1 MESYVAVRPIYHPPS
16 DGNRMQ
22 HVGDCHRARERYFK
36 RPTANLEFVVRHR
49 YEWMNAFIEPSW
61 TGVELGAGS
70 GLSREI
76 IDRGSLLVTDFADY
90 EWLDMKNVDAL
101 RTPFEDRSFDFV
113 VESNMIHHVAH
124 PLAFL
129 EEAHRIL
136 KPGGRLFIQDVNG
149 SLLMRAVL
157 RFQRHEGFDYNVDV
171 FDREVPCNDPNDP
184 WSANNA
190 VLDFFFEDRARF
202 AEKVPYFRIVHES
215 YSEFL
220 TLLNS
225 GGVIAQAPHVP
236 LPAFVVSALGRID
249 RVLTNAF
256 PRLCAL
262 QIQMV
267 LERVD

>member
-1 MESYVAVRPIYHPPS
+1 MK
-16 DGNRMQ
+16 
-22 HVGDCHRARERYFK
+22 HVGDCERARARYFQ
-36 RPTANLEFVVRHR
+36 RPTANLEYVVKNR
-49 YEWMNAFIEPSW
+49 YDWMNRFIEPGW

-76 IDRGSLLVTDFADY
+76 IDRGKLVVTDFADY
-90 EWLDMKNVDAL
+90 EWLDVKHVDAL
-101 RTPFEDRSFDFV
+101 KTPFDDGAFDFV

-124 PLAFL
+124 PVAFL
-129 EEAHRIL
+129 DEARRIL

-149 SLLMRAVL
+149 SWLMRQVL
-157 RFQRHEGFDYNVDV
+157 RLQRHEGFDYNVDV
-171 FDREVPCNDPNDP
+171 FDARVPCNDPNDP

-190 VLDFFFEDRARF
+190 VLDLLFEDRVRF

-225 GGVIAQAPHVP
+225 GGVIAEAPHVP
-236 LPAFVVSALGRID
+236 LPRFVVEALGKVD

-256 PRLCAL
+256 PRLLAL

-267 LERVD
+267 LERID

>member
-1 MESYVAVRPIYHPPS
+1 MK
-16 DGNRMQ
+16 
-22 HVGDCHRARERYFK
+22 HVGDCARARSRYFE
-36 RPTANLEFVVRHR
+36 RPTPNLAYVVKHR
-49 YEWMNAFIEPSW
+49 YHWMNDFIEPGW

-76 IDRGSLLVTDFADY
+76 IDKGKLLVTDFAEYD
-90 EWLDMKNVDAL
+90 WLDVKNVDAL
-101 RTPFEDRSFDFV
+101 KTPFEDGQFDFV

-129 EEAHRIL
+129 AEARRIL

-157 RFQRHEGFDYNVDV
+157 RMQRHEGFDYNVDV
-171 FDREVPCNDPNDP
+171 FDADVPCNDPKDP

-190 VLDFFFEDRARF
+190 VLDLLFEDRARF

-215 YSEFL
+215 YAEFL

-225 GGVIAQAPHVP
+225 GGVIAEAPHVP
-236 LPAFVVSALGRID
+236 LPKFLVEAMGKVD

-267 LERVD
+267 LERVA

>member
-1 MESYVAVRPIYHPPS
+1 MK
-16 DGNRMQ
+16 
-22 HVGDCHRARERYFK
+22 HVGDCARARERYFQ
-36 RPTANLEFVVRHR
+36 RATPNLAYVVKHR
-49 YEWMNAFIEPSW
+49 YAWMNDFIEPGW

-76 IDRGSLLVTDFADY
+76 IDKGKLLVTDFAEYD
-90 EWLDMKNVDAL
+90 WLDVKNVDAL
-101 RTPFEDRSFDFV
+101 KTPFEDGAFDFV

-129 EEAHRIL
+129 EEARRIL
-136 KPGGRLFIQDVNG
+136 RPGGRLFIQDVNG

-157 RFQRHEGFDYNVDV
+157 RLQRHEGFDYNVDV
-171 FDREVPCNDPNDP
+171 FDERVPCNDPSDP

-190 VLDFFFEDRARF
+190 VLDLLFEDRAKF
-202 AEKVPYFRIVHES
+202 AQKVPYFRIVHES

-225 GGVIAQAPHVP
+225 GGVIAEAPHVP
-236 LPAFVVSALGRID
+236 LPRFLVEAMGKVD

-256 PRLCAL
+256 PRLLAL
-262 QIQMV
+262 QIQLV
-267 LERVD
+267 LEKTA